1 MTKVTPLFLCFLTP
15 IFLIFK
21 EFNPSTHMSEPVLNA
36 IMRLFALVAKEDLI
50 TRQEREYIQVFL
62 ADHLSKRAMENQL
75 RLFDEF
81 AMEVSE
87 KMSSEKENEL
97 IAQICTSINQEVA
110 QKQKI
115 VVVIELMSVIL
126 ADGMITDREKKLAQI
141 ICDKF
146 NISESDLLLI
156 EKYVLS
162 KSIDM
167 SDDEHILIISSQH
180 PNLSH
185 SKHIYR
191 EHLDGFVSILYVKS
205 TDTFFF
211 KYIGH
216 TDVYLNGVPQK
227 SRNINALATGSTIR
241 WEAADAVYFG
251 EIINHFKKE
260 NHGTRT
266 SFEARGISYQFKN
279 GKLGLR
285 DVTITEESGNLVA
298 LMGASGAGKS
308 TLLHV
313 LNGTEKPSQ
322 GQVLINGIDIYANPK
337 KVEGVIGFV
346 PQDDLLI
353 EDLTVYQNL
362 YFAAK
367 LCFSH
372 LSEKEID
379 ALVIKTLSD
388 LGLSETRNLTVG
400 SPLRK
405 TISGGQRKRL
415 NIGLELLREPAV
427 LFVDE
432 PTSGLSSRDSENIID
447 LLKELSLKGK
457 LVFTVIHQP
466 SSDIFKMFDKLVILD
481 TGGYQIFYGNPLD
494 AIIYFKGNI
503 NLVNSDQGECHT
515 CGNVNPEQIFNIIET
530 KVIDEFGNFTDERKF
545 TPEQWN
551 QLYQE
556 KIKAGTVVT
565 SNEEPHSTLRIPK
578 RIKQFLIFSRR
589 DLLSKLSN
597 TQYILINML
606 EAPLLAFI
614 LAFIVRYYNIDDQVE
629 TGYVF
634 NKNLNMPSYL
644 FMSVIVSLFMGLTV
658 SAEEIIRDRKILKR
672 EKFLHLNRSSYIVSK
687 IAILFMISAIQTT
700 LFVLVG
706 NSILEI
712 KGMFLIYW
720 VILFA
725 TSCFANLLGLN
736 ISSAFNSAV
745 TIYILIPVLLIPQ
758 LILSG
763 VVVRFDKLNPLIGNT
778 ATVPLVGDI
787 MASRWAFE
795 ASMVAQFKDNKFE
808 KEFYPY
814 DKIKAHSDYKRIY
827 FIPALETKLDF
838 IKLNYQ
844 TTTPEIREKV
854 ISDLKILQ
862 HELREE
868 LEYVGNKDFLEINNF
883 VIDAF
888 NEESYQKTKSFFEIL
903 RRFYVN
909 RYNKA
914 DREKERKINSLTDT
928 HQKELAFEKFRN
940 QYQNEAI
947 ADLVKNTNEMHR
959 IIEKDGKLVQKI
971 FPIYKDPDPA
981 HSVDFDAQFY
991 MPSKHFLNQN
1001 VDTLY
1006 FNLSVIWAMTIV
1018 LIVTLYFEVL
1028 RKVIEG
1034 LGNISNPIPKR
1045 M

>member
-1 MTKVTPLFLCFLTP
+1 
-15 IFLIFK
+15 
-21 EFNPSTHMSEPVLNA
+21 MSEPVLNA

-50 TRQEREYIQVFL
+50 TRQEREHIQVFL
-62 ADHLSKRAMENQL
+62 ADHLSKKAMENQL

-81 AMEVSE
+81 AIEVSD

-126 ADGMITDREKKLAQI
+126 ADGMITDREKNLAQI

-146 NISESDLLLI
+146 NISESDLSLI
-156 EKYVLS
+156 EKYVIG
-162 KSIDM
+162 KTIDK

-180 PNLSH
+180 PNLAH
-185 SKHIYR
+185 SKHIHR
-191 EHLDGFVSILYVKS
+191 GHLDGFVSILYIKN

-227 SRNINALATGSTIR
+227 SGNINALATGSTIR
-241 WEAADAVYFG
+241 WEAADAVYYG

-260 NHGTRT
+260 NLGTRT
-266 SFEARGISYQFKN
+266 SFEAKGISYQFKN

-285 DVTITEESGNLVA
+285 DVVITEESGNLVA

-313 LNGTEKPSQ
+313 LNGTEKPSK
-322 GQVLINGIDIYANPK
+322 GQVLINGIDIYAEPK

-379 ALVIKTLSD
+379 ALVNKTLSD

-551 QLYQE
+551 QLYLE
-556 KIKAGTVVT
+556 KIKPGSVIT
-565 SNEEPHSTLRIPK
+565 SREEPHSTLRIPK

-614 LAFIVRYYNIDDQVE
+614 LAFIVRYYNIDDQME

-634 NKNLNMPSYL
+634 SKNLNMPSYL

-687 IAILFMISAIQTT
+687 IGILFMISAIQTT

-720 VILFA
+720 GILFT

-763 VVVRFDKLNPLIGNT
+763 VVVRFDKLNPIIGNT

-795 ASMVAQFKDNKFE
+795 ASMVAQFKDNQFE
-808 KEFYPY
+808 REFYRY

-838 IKLNYQ
+838 IKLNLQ
-844 TTTPEIREKV
+844 ITIPEIREKV
-854 ISDLKILQ
+854 ISDLHTLQ

-868 LEYVGNKDFLEINNF
+868 LEYVGKIDFLEINNF
-883 VIDAF
+883 AIDGF
-888 NEESYQKTKSFFEIL
+888 NEELYQKTKSFFEVL
-903 RRFYVN
+903 RIFYIN

-914 DREKERKINSLTDT
+914 DREKEIKINSLTDT
-928 HQKELAFEKFRN
+928 REKEDAFEKFRN

-947 ADLVKNTNEMHR
+947 AELVKNTNEMHR
-959 IIEKDGKLVQKI
+959 IVEKDGKLVQKI

-991 MPSKHFLNQN
+991 MPSKHFLNRN
-1001 VDTLY
+1001 MDTLY
-1006 FNLSVIWAMTIV
+1006 FNMGVIWSMTIV
-1018 LIVTLYFEVL
+1018 LIITLYFELL
-1028 RKVIEG
+1028 RKVIDG